1 MTPKE
6 RAMRLLDDLP
16 LGAAQRKAYIEG
28 VNSLSDTELTE
39 ICDDIEG
46 ALAAIPD
53 VLADLEAY
61 LKTAEAKQC
70 AAETTEGD

>member
-1 MTPKE
+1 
-6 RAMRLLDDLP
+6 
-16 LGAAQRKAYIEG
+16 
-28 VNSLSDTELTE
+28 LSDTELTE